1 MIPWAHIQLSGQ
13 RCAMRHRLLSAQ
25 RDITG
30 TPVNMTSVW
39 CVAQALKGNP
49 PEKAVRLT
57 ESISTG
63 EDQQHSLCD
72 LSPRLMGTIC
82 FPGVTPKNAQ

>member
-30 TPVNMTSVW
+30 TPVILLVGCMTSVW

-49 PEKAVRLT
+49 SEKAVRLT

-72 LSPRLMGTIC
+72 LSPRLMGIIC
-82 FPGVTPKNAQ
+82 FPAV